1 MGGCAQ
7 GDCKVA
13 FSGGMWRG
21 FAAPEGKCIGFWR
34 HSRQKPIHFFRFQS
48 EALDFAVAL
57 RMRQGGY
64 NVQGFARNRE

>member
-1 MGGCAQ
+1 MLCVGY

-57 RMRQGGY
+57 VRWGIGAAQPRQAG
-64 NVQGFARNRE
+64 N